1 MYLPSDGVVGVVTV
15 VCVVR
20 SIVVGIF
27 LLCVLLVLY
36 PGSSLGWM
44 CLVYS
49 CLIVVGMAVGG
60 RLGVRGCCGFVCFLG
75 GGRSVML
82 LWKGSVCVVY

>member
-1 MYLPSDGVVGVVTV
+1 MM
-15 VCVVR
+15 
-20 SIVVGIF
+20 
-27 LLCVLLVLY
+27 LVLC
-36 PGSSLGWM
+36 PGSSLGWV

-60 RLGVRGCCGFVCFLG
+60 RLGVRGCCGFVGFLG
-75 GGRSVML
+75 GGRRVIL